1 MEKYVE
7 IAKHHDEKYA
17 YDRVIWKTKL
27 VSEVDGESD
36 DKYRVLQ
43 SMKRLTSSRLDLSTP
58 ENEIWLTT
66 REIANEMDI
75 SIYSMRYLLCQME
88 STGAVIC
95 IKTGSG
101 RGNTLRW
108 KLASLL

>member
-1 MEKYVE
+1 ME

-58 ENEIWLTT
+58 ENENLADYE
-66 REIANEMDI
+66 RNRKRNG
-75 SIYSMRYLLCQME
+75 YQYL
-88 STGAVIC
+88 
-95 IKTGSG
+95 
-101 RGNTLRW
+101 
-108 KLASLL
+108 

>member
-1 MEKYVE
+1 
-7 IAKHHDEKYA
+7 
-17 YDRVIWKTKL
+17 
-27 VSEVDGESD
+27 
-36 DKYRVLQ
+36 
-43 SMKRLTSSRLDLSTP
+43 LSTP

-88 STGAVIC
+88 STGAVIS